1 MILRD
6 QLVQRGLRLDRFMS
20 FLRMGAIHIGFLLL
34 MTGELGVYLL
44 LSPFVRVR
52 SMYRAFSSAIEASE
66 KDKWPPKVATIRV
79 TRPTA
84 PRLLQESNPTETQQR
99 PESRCGSGIACGKR
113 GRRKDEF
120 EHLICQQAEGET
132 SPSFLFD

>member
-1 MILRD
+1 MPITSA
-6 QLVQRGLRLDRFMS
+6 QGLG
-20 FLRMGAIHIGFLLL
+20 MGAIHIGFLLL

-44 LSPFVRVR
+44 LSPFGPVR

-120 EHLICQQAEGET
+120 EHLICQQTESLVRANFFNVRIPIFSEDC
-132 SPSFLFD
+132 LR